1 MEKIIIAPMV
11 LTQSVLQLGKIS
23 FANLINL
30 SKIESLDNSC
40 ISSDSCQQITTP
52 CQTVTSQEECKL
64 SNLLKWLTLP
74 ILASTIAIT
83 CVPADYQETS

>member
-30 SKIESLDNSC
+30 SKIESLDFSC

-52 CQTVTSQEECKL
+52 CQTVTSQEEPQVFNSCRSIDL
-64 SNLLKWLTLP
+64 TPANNYLLLKR
-74 ILASTIAIT
+74 S
-83 CVPADYQETS
+83 CVLSLF